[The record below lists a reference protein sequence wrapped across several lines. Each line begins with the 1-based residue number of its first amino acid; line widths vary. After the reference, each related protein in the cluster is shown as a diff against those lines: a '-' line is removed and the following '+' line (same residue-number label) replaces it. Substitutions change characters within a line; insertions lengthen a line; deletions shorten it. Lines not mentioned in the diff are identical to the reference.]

1 MKHYLVKFL
10 CIAFLGSCSS
20 PKKDMQVQVF
30 VQDLKKGTLFLE
42 REQDSLLVVVDSI
55 QINKEKPIVLEADLQ
70 HPELFYLLLD
80 RNKADDV
87 DNRIPFFGE
96 AGNLS
101 IQTNLDDYVTN
112 AEIVG
117 SSTQD
122 LFNSYNKVINR
133 FNNEEL
139 DLIAAYLQA
148 QIRKN
153 NDSLAL
159 IDKQSTNLI
168 KRKILF
174 TANFAVNNSNSV
186 IAPYLALYK
195 LTSDSRSLL
204 DTIAASMTDDVRN
217 SSYGRELTDYLMES
231 EQENDP
237 R

>member
-1 MKHYLVKFL
+1 
-10 CIAFLGSCSS
+10 
-20 PKKDMQVQVF
+20 MQVQVF
-30 VQDLKKGTLFLE
+30 VQDLKKGTLYLE
-42 REQDSLLVVVDSI
+42 RVQDSILVVVDSI
-55 QINKEKPIVLEADLQ
+55 QINKEKPIVLEADLN
-70 HPELFYLLLD
+70 HPELFYLQLD
-80 RNKADDV
+80 RNKADDL
-87 DNRIPFFGE
+87 DNRISFFGE

-122 LFNSYNKVINR
+122 LFNSYNKVINQ

-148 QIRKN
+148 QISKN

-186 IAPYLALYK
+186 IAPYLALYN
-195 LTSDSRSLL
+195 LTSDARSLL
-204 DTIAASMTDDVRN
+204 DTIAASMSDEVRN
-217 SSYGRELTDYLMES
+217 SRYGKELTDYLITSRPES
-231 EQENDP
+231 DP